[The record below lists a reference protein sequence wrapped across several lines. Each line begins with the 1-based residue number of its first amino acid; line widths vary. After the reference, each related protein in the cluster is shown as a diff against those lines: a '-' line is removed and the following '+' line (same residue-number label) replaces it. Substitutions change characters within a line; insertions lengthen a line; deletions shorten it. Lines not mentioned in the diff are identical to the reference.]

1 MGRQR
6 EHVER
11 ETAGHPA
18 VVVAGQRDRRALAH
32 QLDDGSRLVAAET
45 DNVA

>member
-1 MGRQR
+1 VPQR

-18 VVVAGQRDRRALAH
+18 VVVARQRDRRALAL
-32 QLDDGSRLVAAET
+32 QLDDGIRFAAAET
-45 DNVA
+45 DDVA